1 MVYYGINS
9 EDSTTVTLNT
19 IRGKPLKALQQKK
32 YMINMALSAIAI
44 GVIVFYSI
52 CGNSCSYL
60 KGSILGIE
68 LQYIGIAFMAALIFL
83 NVLRK
88 DLLILVSLS
97 AGIGVEIFLL
107 GFQVVNNKY
116 CPYCLVFG
124 GIILAQF
131 LFSFRRTN
139 KWFAISSLI
148 IGFALFASLFKGSA
162 FPTYF

>member
-1 MVYYGINS
+1 
-9 EDSTTVTLNT
+9 
-19 IRGKPLKALQQKK
+19 LKALQQKK
-32 YMINMALSAIAI
+32 YLINMALSAIAI

-88 DLLILVSLS
+88 DLLILIALS

-131 LFSFRRTN
+131 VFSFSRRD
-139 KWFAISSLI
+139 KWFAISSAI
-148 IGFALFASLFKGSA
+148 VGFALFASLFEGSA